1 MKYLRILLAGAAV
14 PVTALV
20 LITAVATGY
29 AFMLAFEVRGTP
41 DQAKIAQFAQQIGR
55 ASWTAMQVLFT
66 VPFAVWASGK
76 FREHA
81 PQYGA
86 AVGIL
91 VAVIQFIAVRAFS
104 LEIVLGVALSIGAG
118 WLGGVLAASRADFVR
133 GVNHQ

>member
-55 ASWTAMQVLFT
+55 VSWTAMQVLFT
-66 VPFAVWASGK
+66 VPFAVWASRK
-76 FREHA
+76 FRDHA

-86 AVGIL
+86 AVGVL
-91 VAVIQFIAVRAFS
+91 VAVIQFVAVRAFS
-104 LEIVLGVALSIGAG
+104 LEIVLGVACSIGAG
-118 WLGGVLAASRADFVR
+118 WLGGVLAASRGDFVR